1 MLWTLRRILV
11 LIGFITSGAI
21 VATTVWVSGVY
32 ERFALDT
39 LNDTSGIM
47 VTYLIGQRTN
57 EQYLAKM
64 TPIADE
70 WARLSVLVDSARKK
84 DTKKAAIAA
93 DDPFNDRN
101 VLEGLIKLKQVYVY
115 DKDFQ
120 ILAKSSKGN
129 GPSIFENKQLAAR
142 MKKRDRSQQRQFE
155 SFLWRTPDGSPVHSM
170 LVPIGG
176 FRVAGF
182 VEYITNPL
190 DTLNGLGDALNGT
203 VRIMND
209 NNDELFESV
218 HEPTSDDNAGAAHVD
233 QQEKNPTLKT
243 QAGPKIETNASE
255 LTEPAIN
262 PNLETLSVTIP
273 ATLGGKWATA
283 TVTRDISVFR
293 NDITARRN
301 NALIII
307 AAVLAISVILG
318 WVLLRLAVFR
328 KLRHFAS
335 AMSIIGQ
342 GRVDV
347 DIPTTGNDEF
357 KIMATALDALKNTVD
372 DAFRLGRVIDSNPS
386 GIALVNLQGNITYLN
401 TQARH
406 FFGLQNH
413 DLETNPET
421 VHLLGLGDDFIQT
434 INSPSSL
441 PHKQMLEIKS
451 EIIALEAHGQTDS
464 EGNHMGCS
472 LNWTLITDQQK
483 EKQIGQKI
491 MQDMTRISDT
501 VTEQA
506 KRLEALSN
514 DLSSQSEITS
524 EQAQNAENISMQNNE
539 EAQNSASTIEQI
551 TSGMQS
557 LNSETLRAQQTSN
570 AALEAATEGNKAIER
585 LQSSSQDIGDA
596 VSLITE
602 IASQTRLLA
611 LNATIEAAR
620 AGDAGKGFAVVAD
633 EVGSLAGQTTKATEQ
648 ITSMISSVQQEVTS
662 ATKAI
667 SEIDKVIHEIG
678 SFQETFRDQTND
690 QVTASEQIAGGIKSI
705 AEQSQQVSQLIQSVG
720 VETEK
725 TGGISTNLLD
735 ASQRLTSEAH
745 TLNDRI
751 NQYQNRAA
759 AE

>member
-11 LIGFITSGAI
+11 LIGFLTSGAI

-101 VLEGLIKLKQVYVY
+101 VLEGLVKLKQVYIY
-115 DKDFQ
+115 DKDLQ
-120 ILAKSSKGN
+120 LLAKSSKGN
-129 GPSIFENKQLAAR
+129 GPSILENKELVAR
-142 MKKRDRSQQRQFE
+142 LLNRDRSQQRQFE
-155 SFLWRTPDGSPVHSM
+155 SFLWRTPKGEPVHSM

-182 VEYITNPL
+182 IEYITNPL
-190 DTLNGLGDALNGT
+190 ETLNGLGDALDGT
-203 VRIMND
+203 VRVLND
-209 NNDELFESV
+209 KNEVLFESI
-218 HEPTSDDNAGAAHVD
+218 HEPEDEHKTTNEPIN
-233 QQEKNPTLKT
+233 QQEKSTATKNETKT
-243 QAGPKIETNASE
+243 TTENIAPET
-255 LTEPAIN
+255 TEPIVN

-273 ATLGGKWATA
+273 ATLGGNWATA

-293 NDITARRN
+293 NDITERRN
-301 NALIII
+301 KALIII

-347 DIPTTGNDEF
+347 DIPNTGNDEF
-357 KIMATALDALKNTVD
+357 KTMATALVSLKKTVD

-406 FFGLQNH
+406 FFSLQNH
-413 DLETNPET
+413 DLETKPET
-421 VHLLGLGDDFIQT
+421 VRLLGLGNDFIQI
-434 INSPSSL
+434 INSPSAL
-441 PHKQMLEIKS
+441 PHKQTLEIKS

-472 LNWTLITDQQK
+472 LNWTLITDQEK
-483 EKQIGQKI
+483 EKQIGQEI
-491 MQDMTRISDT
+491 MQDMTRISDI

-524 EQAQNAENISMQNNE
+524 EQTHNAENISTQNNE

-557 LNSETLRAQQTSN
+557 LNSETLRAQETSN

-585 LQSSSQDIGDA
+585 LQSSSQEIGDA

-705 AEQSQQVSQLIQSVG
+705 AEQSQQVSQLIQTVG
-720 VETEK
+720 IETEK

-735 ASQRLTSEAH
+735 ASQRLTAEAH
-745 TLNDRI
+745 TLHDRI